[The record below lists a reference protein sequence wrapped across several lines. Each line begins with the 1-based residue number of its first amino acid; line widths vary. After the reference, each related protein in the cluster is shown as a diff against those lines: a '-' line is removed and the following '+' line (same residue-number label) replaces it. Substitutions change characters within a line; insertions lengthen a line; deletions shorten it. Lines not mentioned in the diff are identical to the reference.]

1 LTIQQK
7 TKGGEA
13 MKRKLMTVVGLAISL
28 SLITEVAWAAYPERP
43 VTWVVTWPAG
53 GRTDTVSRIFAPA
66 LEKILGQPVVVV
78 NKPGAGGVVG
88 AKEVAMA
95 QPDGYTISLMSISMI
110 LTQYTVPTPT
120 NLKDYIPV
128 AQLLSSPGLV
138 TVHSKAPWNSVRE
151 LVAYAKA
158 NPGKV
163 KNGASGT
170 GTSDHLFAAA
180 FQKTAGIKFTHV
192 PYAGDAPAV
201 AALAGQHVDS
211 NFAPMV
217 AVKAFV
223 DAGDLKVLGVAS
235 DQKRPLYPKVPTW
248 KEQGVNMSI
257 STFEGIY
264 VPKGMPADIVSI
276 LEKALEKVV
285 KNPEV
290 IGKIEKI
297 GVELDFKGHQEFVN
311 HVADADKVLRELVEE
326 LELRKA
332 PK

>member
-1 LTIQQK
+1 
-7 TKGGEA
+7 
-13 MKRKLMTVVGLAISL
+13 MKEKRFVPIILLILMLGLPWQS
-28 SLITEVAWAAYPERP
+28 VQAAYPERAIS
-43 VTWVVTWPAG
+43 WVVTWPAG

-95 QPDGYTISLMSISMI
+95 KPDGYTISLISISMI
-110 LTQYTVPTPT
+110 LTQYTVPSPT
-120 NLKDYIPV
+120 NLKDYIPLV
-128 AQLLSSPGLV
+128 QLLSSPGLL
-138 TVHSKAPWNSVRE
+138 TVHSKAPWNSLKEFVE
-151 LVAYAKA
+151 YAKA

-170 GTSDHLFAAA
+170 GTSDHLFSAA
-180 FQKTAGIKFTHV
+180 FQKAAGIRFIHV

-201 AALAGQHVDS
+201 AALAGRHVDS

-223 DAGDLKVLGVAS
+223 DAGDMKVLGVAA
-235 DQKRPLYPKVPTW
+235 DQRRRLYSKVPTW
-248 KEQGVNMSI
+248 KEQGVNSSI

-264 VPKGMPADIVSI
+264 VPQGVPANIISL

-285 KNPEV
+285 KDPEV
-290 IGKIEKI
+290 ISKIEKI
-297 GVELDFKGHQEFVN
+297 GVELEFKDHNEFTK
-311 HVADADKVLRELVEE
+311 HVAASDKMLRELVEE
-326 LELRKA
+326 LGLRVT

>member
-1 LTIQQK
+1 
-7 TKGGEA
+7 
-13 MKRKLMTVVGLAISL
+13 MKRKIFTLVISLAISF
-28 SLITEVAWAAYPERP
+28 SLLVPCTLAAYPERP
-43 VTWVVTWPAG
+43 ITWVVTWPAG

-95 QPDGYTISLMSISMI
+95 KPDGYTISLMSISMI
-110 LTQYTVPTPT
+110 LTQYTAPTPT
-120 NLKDYIPV
+120 NLKDYAPV
-128 AQLLSSPGLV
+128 AQLLSSPGLL
-138 TVHSKAPWNSVRE
+138 TVHSKAPWNNVKE
-151 LVAYAKA
+151 FVEYAKA
-158 NPGKV
+158 NPLKV

-170 GTSDHLFAAA
+170 GTSDHLFTAA
-180 FQKTAGIKFTHV
+180 FQKAAGIKLIHV

-201 AALAGQHVDS
+201 AALAGRHVDS

-223 DAGDLKVLGVAS
+223 DAGDMKVLGVAA
-235 DQKRPLYPKVPTW
+235 DQRRPLYSKVPTW
-248 KEQGVNMSI
+248 KEQGVNVSI

-264 VPKGMPADIVSI
+264 IPKGTPVDIVSL

-285 KNPEV
+285 KSPEV

-297 GVELDFKGHQEFVN
+297 GVELDFKAHSEFVK
-311 HVADADKVLRELVEE
+311 HVAEADKVLRELVEE
-326 LELRKA
+326 LGLRVT

>member
-1 LTIQQK
+1 MQ
-7 TKGGEA
+7 
-13 MKRKLMTVVGLAISL
+13 RKKLLLVFLLAISL
-28 SLITEVAWAAYPERP
+28 SLTVEGALAAYPERP
-43 VTWVVTWPAG
+43 ITWVVTWPAG

-95 QPDGYTISLMSISMI
+95 KPDGYTISLMSISMI

-120 NLKDYIPV
+120 NLKDYVPV
-128 AQLLSSPGLV
+128 AQLLSSPGLL
-138 TVHSKAPWNSVRE
+138 TVHSKAPWNGVKE
-151 LVAYAKA
+151 FVDYAKA
-158 NPGKV
+158 NPGKIN
-163 KNGASGT
+163 NGASGT

-180 FQKTAGIKFTHV
+180 FQKAAGIKLTHV

-201 AALAGQHVDS
+201 AALAGRHVDS

-223 DAGDLKVLGVAS
+223 DAGDMKVLGVAS

-248 KEQGVNMSI
+248 KEQGVNTFI

-264 VPKGMPADIVSI
+264 APKGIPASIVSI

-290 IGKIEKI
+290 ISKIEKI
-297 GVELDFKGHQEFVN
+297 GVELDFKGHNDFVK
-311 HVADADKVLRELVEE
+311 HVAEADKMLRELVEE
-326 LELRKA
+326 LGLKVA

>member
-1 LTIQQK
+1 
-7 TKGGEA
+7 
-13 MKRKLMTVVGLAISL
+13 MKRKKIIAAILFTL
-28 SLITEVAWAAYPERP
+28 SLGLISESLLAAYPERA
-43 VTWVVTWPAG
+43 VSWVVTWPAG

-95 QPDGYTISLMSISMI
+95 KPDGYTISLMSISMI
-110 LTQYTVPTPT
+110 LTQYTAPTPT

-128 AQLLSSPGLV
+128 AQLLSSPGLL
-138 TVHSKAPWNSVRE
+138 TVHSKAPWNNVKE
-151 LVAYAKA
+151 FVEHAKA
-158 NPGKV
+158 NPLKV

-170 GTSDHLFAAA
+170 GTSDHLFTAA
-180 FQKTAGIKFTHV
+180 FQKAAGIKLIHV

-201 AALAGQHVDS
+201 AALAGRHVDS

-223 DAGDLKVLGVAS
+223 DAGDMKVLGVAA
-235 DQKRPLYPKVPTW
+235 DQRRPLYSRVPTW
-248 KEQGVNMSI
+248 KEQGVDVSI

-264 VPKGMPADIVSI
+264 IPKGTPADIVSL

-290 IGKIEKI
+290 ISKIEKI
-297 GVELDFKGHQEFVN
+297 GVELDFKAHPEFVK
-311 HVADADKVLRELVEE
+311 HVAEADKVLRELVEE
-326 LELRKA
+326 LGLRVT

>member
-1 LTIQQK
+1 
-7 TKGGEA
+7 
-13 MKRKLMTVVGLAISL
+13 MKRKRFLTVILLAL
-28 SLITEVAWAAYPERP
+28 SVSFVSQAAVAAYPERAI
-43 VTWVVTWPAG
+43 TWVVTWPAG

-95 QPDGYTISLMSISMI
+95 KPDGYTISLMSISMI

-120 NLKDYIPV
+120 NLKDYLPV
-128 AQLLSSPGLV
+128 AQLLSSPGLL
-138 TVHSKAPWNSVRE
+138 TVNSKAPWKGVKDFVE
-151 LVAYAKA
+151 YCQA
-158 NPGKV
+158 NPSKV

-170 GTSDHLFAAA
+170 GTSDHIFSAA
-180 FQKTAGIKFTHV
+180 FQKAAGIKLIHV

-201 AALAGQHVDS
+201 AALAGRHVDS

-223 DAGDLKVLGVAS
+223 DAGDMKVLGVAS
-235 DQKRPLYPKVPTW
+235 DQRRSIYPNVPTW
-248 KEQGVNMSI
+248 KEQGVKASI

-264 VPKGMPADIVSI
+264 APKGIPADIVSI

-290 IGKIEKI
+290 ISKIEKI
-297 GVELDFKGHQEFVN
+297 GVELEFKGVSEFGK
-311 HVADADKVLRELVEE
+311 HVAESDKLLREVVEE
-326 LELRKA
+326 LGLRVT